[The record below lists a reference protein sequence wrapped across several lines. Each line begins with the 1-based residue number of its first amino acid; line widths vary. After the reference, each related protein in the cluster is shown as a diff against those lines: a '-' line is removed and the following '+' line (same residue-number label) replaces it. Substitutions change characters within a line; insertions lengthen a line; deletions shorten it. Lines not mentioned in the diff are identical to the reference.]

1 MAVLAD
7 KKAKAAGDEKEG
19 QEGEGEGDGEE
30 KPVIEGSVALKLAE
44 MEEKIKSLTEQM
56 EGNSKPE
63 LTKEMFDDL
72 KQKLDE

>member
-19 QEGEGEGDGEE
+19 QEGEGEGDEE